1 MNDIMKGRMDSPE
14 LDMTLA
20 ATAGVISIFRGMK
33 ISEVKIMFLCY
44 T

>member
-1 MNDIMKGRMDSPE
+1 MIQLREEWIPLNIN
-14 LDMTLA
+14 MTLA
-20 ATAGVISIFRGMK
+20 ATARVIFIFRGLK

>member
-1 MNDIMKGRMDSPE
+1 MIQLREEWIPLNIN
-14 LDMTLA
+14 MTLA
-20 ATAGVISIFRGMK
+20 VAARVIFIFRGMK